1 MSRAVQYYV
10 ALRQNAALREEPQ
23 SARWALKS
31 VALTSAAPKNAG
43 LAQTYAVRQNRRR
56 HRKSHRR
63 RHHGEP
69 RQTRLHRHPH
79 HQNDAARSRRSQCR
93 RKQEE

>member
-43 LAQTYAVRQNRRR
+43 LAQTYAGRQNHR
-56 HRKSHRR
+56 HHQKSHRR
-63 RHHGEP
+63 RHHGE
-69 RQTRLHRHPH
+69 RQSRRLRHPH
-79 HQNDAARSRRSQCR
+79 HGAAHSRRS
-93 RKQEE
+93 

>member
-1 MSRAVQYYV
+1 VQYYV

-56 HRKSHRR
+56 H
-63 RHHGEP
+63 HGEP

>member
-1 MSRAVQYYV
+1 VQYYV

-23 SARWALKS
+23 GARWALKS

-56 HRKSHRR
+56 HRKTH

>member
-1 MSRAVQYYV
+1 V
-10 ALRQNAALREEPQ
+10 APSCEEPQ
-23 SARWALKS
+23 SARGALKS

-63 RHHGEP
+63 
-69 RQTRLHRHPH
+69 QTAKTAENSLGQSPK
-79 HQNDAARSRRSQCR
+79 AVSRPTFLL
-93 RKQEE
+93 